1 MLLNVWKSRHS
12 SINARRDCRLVRP
25 VRISLKT
32 VYGWEEGCIYDGVWV
47 CGLNWTLGLHGD
59 GLKVGGGTG
68 VTGRYVQLV
77 VVHIL
82 GIWDAF
88 DETCRLD
95 LRDLSLFHLFLDAYT
110 RSYIH

>member
-1 MLLNVWKSRHS
+1 M
-12 SINARRDCRLVRP
+12 
-25 VRISLKT
+25 
-32 VYGWEEGCIYDGVWV
+32 Y
-47 CGLNWTLGLHGD
+47 GLNWTLGLHGD

-110 RSYIH
+110 RSYIHYIYSFLWINDSIWCR